1 MNIYGRFSAALGSL
15 ALNGVLALVLAQEAG
30 AATPAARGSAQGSQS
45 YTVYVGDEQHR
56 LHERCTGGIQARA
69 ILAVLL
75 ALIV

>member
-1 MNIYGRFSAALGSL
+1 MNIYGRLSAALGSL

-30 AATPAARGSAQGSQS
+30 AATPAANGSVQSPQS
-45 YTVYVGDEQHR
+45 YTVYVGDEQHQ
-56 LHERCTGGIQARA
+56 LHERCTSGIQSRA